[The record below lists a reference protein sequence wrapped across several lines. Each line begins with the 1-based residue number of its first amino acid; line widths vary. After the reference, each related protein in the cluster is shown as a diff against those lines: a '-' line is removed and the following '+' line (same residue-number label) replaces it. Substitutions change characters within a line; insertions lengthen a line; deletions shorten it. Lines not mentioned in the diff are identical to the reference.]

1 MRKVLGKISSID
13 LSCKDGKLGLF
24 IYFDL
29 DGGKS
34 GIADQTNFIWSFSS
48 VTPDSHHKWTEEDR
62 VAQAADIMKNID
74 SLLYEA
80 KKEDLQQLRNI
91 PVEVTIKDS
100 NCFDSFRILTEV
112 L

>member
-13 LSCKDGKLGLF
+13 LSCEDGRLGLF

-34 GIADQTNFIWSFSS
+34 GIADHTNFIWSFSS
-48 VTPDSHHKWTEEDR
+48 VTPDSHHNWTEEDR
-62 VAQAADIMKNID
+62 VAKAADIMKKID
-74 SLLYEA
+74 SLLSEA
-80 KKEDLQQLRNI
+80 KKKNLQQLRFV

>member
-1 MRKVLGKISSID
+1 MKKVLGKISSID
-13 LSCKDGKLGLF
+13 LSCKDGRLGLF
-24 IYFDL
+24 IYLDL

-34 GIADQTNFIWSFSS
+34 GISDHTNFIWSFSS
-48 VTPDSHHKWTEEDR
+48 VTPDSYHKWTEEDR
-62 VAQAADIMKNID
+62 ISQAADIMKKID
-74 SLLYEA
+74 KLLFEA
-80 KKEDLQQLRNI
+80 KKEDLQQLVKI

>member
-13 LSCKDGKLGLF
+13 LSCRDGRLGLF

-29 DGGKS
+29 DCGKS
-34 GIADQTNFIWSFSS
+34 GIGDQTNFIWSFNS
-48 VTPDSHHKWTEEDR
+48 VTPNSYHKWTEEDR
-62 VAQAADIMKNID
+62 ISQAADIMKKID

-80 KKEDLQQLRNI
+80 KKEDLQQLRNV

>member
-13 LSCKDGKLGLF
+13 LSCKDGKLKLF

-34 GIADQTNFIWSFSS
+34 GIADQTNFIWSFSG

-80 KKEDLQQLRNI
+80 KKEDLQQLVNI

-100 NCFDSFRILTEV
+100 NCFDSFRILREV